1 MASLLTLT
9 ARRAPLRLGR
19 AVTSVSSQIRNISSS
34 PIDHDQKELQSL
46 ARTFADNEF
55 APKMQEWDEKQYFPV
70 DVLRKGAELGFGG
83 LYTREDVG
91 GSGLGRLDTSVIFE
105 ALSTGCVS
113 TTAYISIH
121 K

>member
-1 MASLLTLT
+1 M
-9 ARRAPLRLGR
+9 LR
-19 AVTSVSSQIRNISSS
+19 
-34 PIDHDQKELQSL
+34 E
-46 ARTFADNEF
+46 
-55 APKMQEWDEKQYFPV
+55 
-70 DVLRKGAELGFGG
+70 GAKLGFGG

-91 GSGLGRLDTSVIFE
+91 GSGLGRLETSVVFE